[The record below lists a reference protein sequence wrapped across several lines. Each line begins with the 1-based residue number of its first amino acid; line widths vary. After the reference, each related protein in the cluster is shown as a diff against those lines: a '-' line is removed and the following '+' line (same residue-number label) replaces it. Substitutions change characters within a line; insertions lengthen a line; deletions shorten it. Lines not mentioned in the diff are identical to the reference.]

1 MAIAVNTPLYL
12 VLDQGGH
19 ASRAMVFDAQGDKI
33 AEASLAIHT
42 NRQADRVELDAN
54 ELVESLKKVALNV
67 YEQLGDDQRNLV
79 AAGMATQRSN
89 MLCWRRS
96 NHEALSPVLSWQD
109 RRAED
114 KLKDVDHQYI
124 KDKTGLFAN
133 AHYGASKMAW
143 CLENIDEVKQ
153 AASQNDLCI
162 GPMASY
168 LASRLTGAKEM
179 ADPVNA
185 SRTLLWNIHNKDWD
199 DDLCQLFGIN
209 KSFLPPCVSSDY
221 GFGLLS
227 LHDHRVPL
235 NIVTGDLSAAAFVN
249 GKPLEDT
256 AYITL
261 GTGAFVQR
269 ITHKHYSHPVL
280 LDSMLW
286 HSKNAQFISLEGTVN
301 GAGSAISWLAA
312 QHGIDENDIIS
323 HLDQWCDEVQES
335 PLFLNAVSGIGSPL
349 WCAHE
354 ISRFDRDATLAEQ
367 AVAILDSIIFL
378 LMLNMQVMEEVLSKP
393 HCINVSGGLASINGL
408 CQKLADLSALSVQR
422 NDETEGTARGLAYL
436 LSGNSSEWPT
446 SYTVFKPVN
455 NTRVVKQFTNW
466 LQFVRNNVSDRCVYY
481 K

>member
-1 MAIAVNTPLYL
+1 MVTAFDTSLTL

-19 ASRAMVFDAQGDKI
+19 ASRAMVFNPQGDKL
-33 AEASLAIHT
+33 AEASLAVHT
-42 NRQADRVELDAN
+42 YRQAGRVELDAR
-54 ELVESLKKVALNV
+54 ELVESLKTVALNV
-67 YEQLGDDQRNLV
+67 YDQLGDDQRYLV
-79 AAGMATQRSN
+79 AAGLATQRSN

-96 NHEALSPVLSWQD
+96 NHEPLSPVLSWQD

-114 KLKDVDHQYI
+114 KLKDIDHQFI
-124 KDKTGLFAN
+124 QHKTGLFAN

-143 CLENIDEVKQ
+143 CLENIDEVKL
-153 AASQNDLCI
+153 AASQNDLWI

-168 LASRLTGAKEM
+168 LASCLTDAEAV

-199 DDLCQLFGIN
+199 DELCQLFGIN
-209 KSFLPPCVSSDY
+209 KSFLPPCVSSDH

-227 LHDHRVPL
+227 LRDHRLPL

-249 GKPLEDT
+249 GKPLEDI

-269 ITHKHYSHPVL
+269 ITHKPYSHPVL
-280 LDSMLW
+280 LDGMLW
-286 HSKNAQFISLEGTVN
+286 QSKNTQLTSLEGTVN

-312 QHGIDENDIIS
+312 QHGVDENYIIH
-323 HLDQWCDEVQES
+323 HLEQWVNEEQNP

-354 ISRFDRDATLAEQ
+354 TSRFDRGATLAEQ
-367 AVAILDSIIFL
+367 AVAILDSILFL
-378 LMLNMQVMEEVLSKP
+378 LMLNMQVMDEVLPKAR
-393 HCINVSGGLASINGL
+393 CINVGGGLASIDGL
-408 CQKLADLSALSVQR
+408 CQKLADLTALPVQR

-436 LSGNSSEWPT
+436 LSKNDSEWPA
-446 SYTVFKPVN
+446 SYTVFEPATN
-455 NTRVVKQFTNW
+455 IPLAKQWSNW
-466 LQFVRNNVSDRCVYY
+466 LQFVRNNVSERCLYF